1 MLFLILIALAVP
13 GTHNQ
18 SAAKAPFDDHAIVT
32 PRRIEWTRGK
42 GKDRHTTVMI
52 RPTVTGLRPPVL
64 KRIRK
69 ELELEKILESQ
80 YFWYK
85 HRQMFGLDYR
95 VTHNRNHILAI
106 TFSWNAYFAEHE
118 KGVVFDLRDG
128 SLVKVQD
135 LFREDSVPELVKLIN
150 QKLQAELEQMIR
162 DYEGKRDIRYAWK
175 EAENN
180 PMIFIAEDLDEFQI
194 NEKGIT
200 FFYHAGFSHTR
211 QWAEPEGRYFFKYS
225 DLKNF
230 LKPGTVVSQFVE

>member
-18 SAAKAPFDDHAIVT
+18 SSAKAGFDDHAIVS
-32 PRRIEWTRGK
+32 PRRIEWTTGK
-42 GKDRHTTVMI
+42 GEDRDTTVMI
-52 RPTVTGLRPPVL
+52 RPVVIGLRPSVL
-64 KRIRK
+64 ERIHK
-69 ELELEKILESQ
+69 ELEVKRILGPS
-80 YFWYK
+80 YVFYK

-106 TFSWNAYFAEHE
+106 TFSWNAYFADHE

-128 SLVKVQD
+128 SLITAQD
-135 LFREDSVPELVKLIN
+135 LFREEAVPELLKLIN

-162 DYEGKRDIRYAWK
+162 DYEGKRDIRYALK
-175 EAENN
+175 ADNS
-180 PMIFIAEDLDEFQI
+180 PLTFTAEDLVEFQI

-200 FFYHAGFSHTR
+200 FFYDAGFHHSLH
-211 QWAEPEGRYFFKYS
+211 WAEPEGRYFFKYS
-225 DLKNF
+225 ELKNL